1 MKLEQVFE
9 QVVAEVDTERAAQMV
24 EKLSEFL
31 QAAAA
36 VMSDDDPHHM
46 KKMPERVVAQ
56 VMADAVL
63 DGASLSVTHRMHP
76 PAVTVQGRTAR
87 GVPFSAEAAQGGPAA
102 CRVGT
107 VELPPE
113 LSRLFLEC
121 AVGQLGRRLAGMQ
134 GSVVGSTLP

>member
-1 MKLEQVFE
+1 MRLEQVFE

-24 EKLSEFL
+24 EMLSRFL
-31 QAAAA
+31 QAAASA
-36 VMSDDDPHHM
+36 VSDDDPHHM

-76 PAVTVQGRTAR
+76 PAVTVQGQTTR
-87 GVPFSAEAAQGGPAA
+87 GVPFSAETMQGGPAA
-102 CRVGT
+102 CRIGM

-113 LSRLFLEC
+113 LSRLFFEC
-121 AVGQLGRRLAGMQ
+121 AVSQLGKRLAGMR
-134 GSVVGSTLP
+134 GSVVRSTTP